1 MNKKNIIF
9 IKSLLVLLALSFLF
23 LPIIYTTLST
33 LPEVPPS
40 DYSWMSVSYISLNA
54 SNRTITNYV
63 SIVFDFAL
71 PFIMMALILGRI
83 IFGDKIK
90 IPYLVVLA
98 LCLIFFIYTT
108 INFRELLFLIPIAI
122 FAADIIYE
130 IVQIVL
136 IKRSKK

>member
-1 MNKKNIIF
+1 MNKKVVVF
-9 IKSLLVLLALSFLF
+9 IRSLLVLLAISFLF

-54 SNRTITNYV
+54 SNRTIANYV

-71 PFIMMALILGRI
+71 PFIMMALILARI

-108 INFRELLFLIPIAI
+108 ITFRELLFLIPIAI